1 MSETHTLSTPVRPA
15 ATRAMPSLFISHG
28 SPDTAIADTKAAAF
42 LRRAAGDLPRP
53 KAMVVVSAHFEV
65 SGGTAVSSDAKP
77 ETVHDFGGFQKELYE
92 MQYPAP
98 GNPALAAEIVES
110 LTAQGFNSQ
119 AVGGHGFDHGVWVPL
134 KLMYP
139 DADIP
144 VVAVSVDPRAGPDY
158 HLRLGHA
165 LAKLG
170 GEGVLVIGSGSFTH
184 NLREAFVALRQGIR
198 EPEVQGW
205 VTDFVDWMD
214 AHLAAG
220 DVAALVDYRRQAPF
234 AEKNHP
240 TDEHLLPLYAAMGA
254 AGENFTAT
262 QLHDSNEF
270 GVLSMAMWRFD
281 AAV

>member
-1 MSETHTLSTPVRPA
+1 MSDPSAVPA
-15 ATRAMPSLFISHG
+15 TDATAMPSLFISHG
-28 SPDTAIADTKAAAF
+28 SPDTAIADTSAAAF

-53 KAMVVVSAHFEV
+53 KAIVVVSAHFEV
-65 SGGTAVSSDAKP
+65 SGGTAVLADAKP
-77 ETVHDFGGFQKELYE
+77 QTVHDFGGFQQELYE

-98 GNPALAAEIVES
+98 GDPGLATAIVDS
-110 LTAQGFNSQ
+110 LVAQGFHSQ
-119 AVGGHGFDHGVWVPL
+119 PVSGHGFDHGVWVPL

-165 LAKLG
+165 LAGLG
-170 GEGVLVIGSGSFTH
+170 RQGVLVIGSGSFTH
-184 NLREAFVALRQGIR
+184 NLREAFVALRQGNR
-198 EPEVQGW
+198 DPAVQPW
-205 VTDFVDWMD
+205 VTDFVDWMNGR
-214 AHLAAG
+214 LAAG
-220 DVAALVDYRRQAPF
+220 DSTALLDYRRQAPF
-234 AEKNHP
+234 AERNHP

-254 AGENFTAT
+254 AGEAFIAR

-281 AAV
+281 AAA